1 MKRYALALLLAI
13 HAAAAL
19 GQDWAESRT
28 RRPYTYVLDGGP
40 SRLSDEEF
48 VQQVALGPPLLQ
60 HMQSGSCVHSYWA
73 DFGARERAHQR
84 SEGKS
89 VPAPNYRRVYTAR
102 MARYQKMIAAMRKSG
117 CQTIVCYVCIM
128 TIGGDP
134 DKRTGY
140 WEFYDHWDDLR
151 GLGIGP
157 KPPTDPEQWGQ
168 RKADG
173 SAHHFYRKEHP
184 PYRPMYR
191 YSQCL
196 NNPYWQQYMKWVV
209 RMNARCGYDGNFV
222 DNANSHRCHC
232 GLCQKLFREYLA
244 RKYSTEQVRDLFG
257 PDVKLTESQ
266 DTLAGVETWRFWA
279 DTCKR
284 FLAMIREAG
293 SAEHGSW
300 FVYPNGLRG
309 RERSAVTTFNDC
321 DLAMDEY
328 SAGEFGSHP
337 GTVFDEVIA
346 GISVRHVNDN
356 IFCHRHTYAANGR
369 VRAALLTRG
378 GYPQR
383 RPAFMMNPDV
393 AALGLAEAAAFS
405 GGGAFLHRPAT
416 KRDAYLAEVRNQYS
430 RFFMSHRHL
439 YEGYVPYGQ
448 IALAAFAE
456 QQFYHDRQHI
466 ALARRLLRSLMREH
480 LLVDLVTERKW
491 RVELLKHYRGL
502 VIPQVRYMSD
512 EAVRTAL
519 AFARHGSLMTMGDA
533 AQRDLQLRERS
544 PDMFARFRVPA
555 QAAAVVKRLKEEGLA
570 RPVLEATP
578 DTAYLMPAAYADRR
592 DSPTRL
598 TLHLVD
604 YAVRLGRDAGPVAA
618 IRNIQV
624 MLPLPAKARARSVV
638 FASPE
643 GVDTKLPVETR
654 DGAARFRIPSMRIYG
669 VCMIEIGT

>member
-13 HAAAAL
+13 HAAAGL
-19 GQDWAESRT
+19 GQDWAESRS
-28 RRPYTYVLDGGP
+28 RLPYTYVLDGGP
-40 SRLSDEEF
+40 GRLSDEAF
-48 VQQVALGPPLLQ
+48 VRQVALGPPLLQ

-73 DFGARERAHQR
+73 DFDARARAR
-84 SEGKS
+84 ARAEGKV
-89 VPAPNYRRVYTAR
+89 VPAPNYKRVYTER
-102 MARYQKMIAAMRKSG
+102 MARYQKMIAAMRKAG
-117 CQTIVCYVCIM
+117 CQTIVSYVCIM

-134 DKRTGY
+134 EKRTGY

-157 KPPTDPEQWGQ
+157 KPPADPEEWGQ

-173 SAHHFYRKEHP
+173 RPHHFYTKEHP

-232 GLCQKLFREYLA
+232 AICQKLFREYLS
-244 RKYSTEQVRDLFG
+244 RKYSTEEMRELFG
-257 PDVKLTESQ
+257 AEVKLTESQ

-284 FLAMIREAG
+284 FLAIIRKAG
-293 SAEHGSW
+293 AAERGSW

-309 RERSAVTTFNDC
+309 RARSAVTTFHDC

-328 SAGEFGSHP
+328 SVGEFGSHP

-346 GISVRHVNDN
+346 GISIRHINDN

-369 VRAALLTRG
+369 VRAALLTRA
-378 GYPQR
+378 GYPGTH
-383 RPAFMMNPDV
+383 PAFMMNPDV

-416 KRDAYLAEVRNQYS
+416 KRYAYLAEVRNRYN
-430 RFFMSHRHL
+430 RFFLSHRRL

-456 QQFYHDRQHI
+456 QQFYKDRQHI
-466 ALARRLLRSLMREH
+466 ALAKLLLRSLMREH
-480 LLVDLVTERKW
+480 LLVDVFTERKW
-491 RVELLKHYRGL
+491 AMELLKHYRGL
-502 VIPQVRYMSD
+502 IIPEIRYMSD
-512 EAVRTAL
+512 DEVRTAL
-519 AFARHGSLMTMGDA
+519 AFAEHGCLMTMGDA
-533 AQRDLQLRERS
+533 AQRDLQMRERS
-544 PDMFARFRVPA
+544 RDMFARFRVPA
-555 QAAAVVKRLKEEGLA
+555 QAAPVVKRVKEEGRAGPVIEA
-570 RPVLEATP
+570 RP
-578 DTAYLMPAAYADRR
+578 DTAYVMLAAYADRR
-592 DSPTRL
+592 DGPTRL

-604 YAVRLGRDAGPVAA
+604 YSPRLGADANAAEAVRNVRVT
-618 IRNIQV
+618 
-624 MLPLPAKARARSVV
+624 LPLPARAHARSVI

-643 GVDTKLPVETR
+643 GEDTTLPVETGN
-654 DGAARFRIPSMRIYG
+654 GAARFVIPSMRIYG
-669 VCMIEIGT
+669 VCLIELGK